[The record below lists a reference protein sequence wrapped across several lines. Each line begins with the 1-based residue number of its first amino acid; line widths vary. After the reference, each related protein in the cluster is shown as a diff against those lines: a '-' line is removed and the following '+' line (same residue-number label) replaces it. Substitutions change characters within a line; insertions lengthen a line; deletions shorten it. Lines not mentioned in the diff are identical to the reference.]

1 VEDARSDTM
10 MVSHRYDR
18 WLLAIVLSLMG
29 IGIVMVYSAS
39 VVSAEIQFG
48 DNLYY
53 LKRQLAFMLVG
64 LVIIG
69 LAINIP
75 YQILERYARH
85 LMLFAVILLV
95 LALVPGIS
103 SSAKGASRWLNLGII
118 RLQPSELV
126 KISFIVYMSAYL
138 SQRQHDLH
146 KFRIAWTPNIL
157 LVGFISLLL
166 MVQPDFGSTVIIGG
180 MMTLMIWAAGGRH
193 WHLFAMVVTGLVLGS
208 AAIVHKSYRINR
220 LMAFMSP
227 EADPQGVAYQINQ
240 ALISF
245 GSGEFTGLGLGA
257 SRQKLLYLPDAHT
270 DFIFSIIGE
279 ELGLFG
285 ASLIVALFVMFL
297 WRGLTIARQANHS
310 FGALLAFGLTAMI
323 AGQACVNMA
332 VVMAMLPTKGLTLPF
347 ISYGGS
353 SILVLSFAVGVLLNI
368 SRQMPPPDWF
378 HKKQSR
384 GRSIKV
390 IDAIFQKLMPQT

>member
-1 VEDARSDTM
+1 VEEARSDTM

-18 WLLAIVLSLMG
+18 WLLAIVLCLMG

-48 DNLYY
+48 DDLYY
-53 LKRQLAFMLVG
+53 LKRQLAFMGVG
-64 LVIIG
+64 LTIMV
-69 LAINIP
+69 AAMNFP
-75 YQILERYARH
+75 YQMLERYARP
-85 LMLFAVILLV
+85 LMLIAVFLLC
-95 LALVPGIS
+95 LALIPGIS
-103 SSAKGASRWLNLGII
+103 SSAKGASRWLNLGVI
-118 RLQPSELV
+118 RLQPSEVV
-126 KISFIVYMSAYL
+126 KLSFIIYLSAYL
-138 SQRQHDLH
+138 SQRQHELH
-146 KFRIAWTPNIL
+146 KFKVAWVPNIL
-157 LVGFISLLL
+157 LVGFIAALL

-180 MMTLMIWAAGGRH
+180 MLTLMIWAAGGS
-193 WHLFAMVVTGLVLGS
+193 HLHVVLLGLCSLGLGA
-208 AAIVHKSYRINR
+208 AAIAHKAYRMKR

-227 EADPQGVAYQINQ
+227 ESDPQGAAYQINQ

-245 GSGEFTGLGLGA
+245 GSGEWTGLGLGA

-279 ELGLFG
+279 ETGLLG
-285 ASLIVALFVMFL
+285 ASAIVILFVLFL
-297 WRGLTIARQANHS
+297 WRGLTIARRASHS

-353 SILVLSFAVGVLLNI
+353 SLLVLSLSAGILLNI

-378 HKKQSR
+378 HKKQVGNR
-384 GRSIKV
+384 ALKA
-390 IDAIFQKLMPQT
+390 IDALFQKIAPQT

>member
-1 VEDARSDTM
+1 MEDARSDTM

-48 DNLYY
+48 DDLYY
-53 LKRQLAFMLVG
+53 LKRQLAFMLGG
-64 LVIIG
+64 LVVMAIG
-69 LAINIP
+69 MNVP
-75 YQILERYARH
+75 YQLLERYARP
-85 LMLFAVILLV
+85 LMIIAVCLLL

-103 SSAKGASRWLNLGII
+103 SSAKGASRWLNLGFI
-118 RLQPSELV
+118 RLQPSEVV
-126 KISFIVYMSAYL
+126 KLSFIIYLSAYL

-146 KFRIAWTPNIL
+146 KFRVAWVPNIL
-157 LVGFISLLL
+157 LVGVIAALL

-180 MMTLMIWAAGGRH
+180 MLTLMIWAAGGRH
-193 WHLFAMVVTGLVLGS
+193 LHVAILGGIGLLLGS
-208 AAIVHKSYRINR
+208 AAIAHKAYRMKR
-220 LMAFMSP
+220 LMAFLSP
-227 EADPQGVAYQINQ
+227 ESDPQGVAYQINQ

-245 GSGEFTGLGLGA
+245 GSGEWTGLGLGA

-279 ELGLFG
+279 EMGLLG
-285 ASLIVALFVMFL
+285 ASFIVVLFVLFL
-297 WRGLTIARQANHS
+297 WRGLKIARQASYS

-353 SILVLSFAVGVLLNI
+353 SLLILSFSAGVLLNI

-378 HKKQSR
+378 HKKQGS
-384 GRSIKV
+384 GRAIKAV
-390 IDAIFQKLMPQT
+390 DALFQKFMPQT

>member
-1 VEDARSDTM
+1 MEEARTDTM

-18 WLLAIVLSLMG
+18 FLLLIVLCLMS

-39 VVSAEIQFG
+39 VVSSELQFG
-48 DNLYY
+48 DGMYY
-53 LKRQLAFMLVG
+53 LKRQLAFLGAG
-64 LVIIG
+64 LVI
-69 LAINIP
+69 LVVTMNVP
-75 YQILERYARH
+75 YQILERYAPP
-85 LMLFAVILLV
+85 MLAGAIFLLV

-126 KISFIVYMSAYL
+126 KLSLIVYLSGYL
-138 SQRQHDLH
+138 STHQHELH
-146 KFRIAWTPNIL
+146 KFKVAWVPNLGLVAIIA
-157 LVGFISLLL
+157 LLL
-166 MVQPDFGSTVIIGG
+166 MVQPDFGSTVICGS
-180 MMTLMIWAAGGRH
+180 MLMLMVWAAGGLHRH
-193 WHLFAMVVTGLVLGS
+193 TLLLGGAGLVLG
-208 AAIVHKSYRINR
+208 AAAVAHKAYRMKR

-227 EADPQGVAYQINQ
+227 ESDPQGVAYQINQ

-245 GSGEFTGLGLGA
+245 GSGEWTGLGLGA

-279 ELGLFG
+279 ELGLAG
-285 ASLIVALFVMFL
+285 AAAIVLLFVLFL
-297 WRGLTIARQANHS
+297 WRGLKIARQASHS

-353 SILVLSFAVGVLLNI
+353 SMLMLSFSAGLLLNI
-368 SRQMPPPDWF
+368 SRQMPPPAWL
-378 HKKQSR
+378 HKPKRKSR
-384 GRSIKV
+384 LSEILQARLGQI
-390 IDAIFQKLMPQT
+390 LPTT